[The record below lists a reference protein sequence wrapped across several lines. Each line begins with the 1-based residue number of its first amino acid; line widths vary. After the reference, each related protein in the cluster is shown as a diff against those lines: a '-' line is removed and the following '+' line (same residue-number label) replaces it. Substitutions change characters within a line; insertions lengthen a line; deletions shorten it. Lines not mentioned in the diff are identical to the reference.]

1 MPVVNGTFAYSSLVD
16 TIKTVS
22 AQSGIKLPT
31 NFKLVDIR
39 YFMFVISLYKPLTI
53 KTDNNFIKCL
63 LLDVSYS
70 TVCSMEEEQLL
81 FSL

>member
-22 AQSGIKLPT
+22 ARSGIKLPT

-39 YFMFVISLYKPLTI
+39 YFMFVISLCKPLMI
-53 KTDNNFIKCL
+53 KTDNNFIRRF
-63 LLDVSYS
+63 
-70 TVCSMEEEQLL
+70 L
-81 FSL
+81 FNRLQYGRGAIIV